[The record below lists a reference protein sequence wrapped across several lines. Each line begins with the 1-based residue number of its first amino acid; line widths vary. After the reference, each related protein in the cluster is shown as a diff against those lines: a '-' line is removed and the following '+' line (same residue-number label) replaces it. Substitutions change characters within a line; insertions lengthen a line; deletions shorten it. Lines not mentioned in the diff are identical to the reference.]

1 MAMTVYLLCMLTSAV
16 CAALLWREYH
26 RASVRLLLWSSLSF
40 VGWAVNGGSGSDAV
54 RARLGRRID
63 MNTFLQGG
71 VAMGCAVAGLFFLR
85 FWRDSRDRL
94 FMWFALAFWM
104 LAGSY
109 VLLGV
114 ISLATEWRVYV
125 FVVRLAAFCFI
136 LVGIYEKNRQ

>member
-1 MAMTVYLLCMLTSAV
+1 
-16 CAALLWREYH
+16 
-26 RASVRLLLWSSLSF
+26 
-40 VGWAVNGGSGSDAV
+40 
-54 RARLGRRID
+54 
-63 MNTFLQGG
+63 
-71 VAMGCAVAGLFFLR
+71 MGCAVAGLFFLR

-125 FVVRLAAFCFI
+125 FVVRLAAFCLI
-136 LVGIYEKNRQ
+136 LAGIYEKNRQ